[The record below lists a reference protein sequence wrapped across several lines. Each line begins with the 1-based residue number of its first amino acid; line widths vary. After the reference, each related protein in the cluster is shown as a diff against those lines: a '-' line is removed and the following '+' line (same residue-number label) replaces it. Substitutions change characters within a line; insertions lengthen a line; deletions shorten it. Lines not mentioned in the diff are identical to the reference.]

1 MRLLRP
7 TRGAGQRPGGT
18 ERERPFLSIEDLAVT
33 FPTEDG
39 LVQAVD
45 GVSLSIERGKTLAIV
60 GESGSGKSVTA
71 QAIMGLLNRQ
81 QARVG
86 GEIWLDG
93 QELLGLPQ
101 SDMREL
107 MGSQIAMIFQDPLSS
122 LHPFYRIG
130 DQIVEAIRSHRRIS
144 RAAARGET
152 IDMLRRVGIPA
163 VERRVDAFPHQ
174 LSGGMR
180 QRVMIAMALINSP
193 TLLIADEP
201 TTALDVTV
209 QAQILE
215 LIVSLQAE
223 FGTTV
228 ILITHDLGIVADV
241 ADEVAV
247 MYGGRVVER
256 ASTEVVYERPEMPYT
271 LGLLQ
276 SIPRMDREL
285 GERLTPI
292 RGNPP
297 SPINL
302 PKGCVFQPRCDYWQR
317 VPGEACL
324 TVRPELLPSE
334 PGHSVRCLLQVDERR
349 HIAAD
354 VKRLL
359 AGGAASGA
367 IATEEERAAAAAATA
382 ALAPEAAA
390 TADGMVAT
398 GGGGVA

>member
-1 MRLLRP
+1 MRAFRSRGSRP
-7 TRGAGQRPGGT
+7 RPVSDH
-18 ERERPFLSIEDLAVT
+18 ERPFLSVENLSVA

-45 GVSLSIERGKTLAIV
+45 GVDLTVKRGETLAIV

-71 QAIMGLLNRQ
+71 QAIMGLLNREHAQ
-81 QARVG
+81 IK

-93 QELLGLPQ
+93 QELVSLHQ
-101 SDMREL
+101 EEMQQL
-107 MGSQIAMIFQDPLSS
+107 MGDQLAMIFQDPLSS

-130 DQIVEAIRSHRRIS
+130 DQIIEAIRSHRKIS
-144 RAAARGET
+144 QAAARKET

-163 VERRVDAFPHQ
+163 VERRVDAYPHQ

-193 TLLIADEP
+193 ALLIADEP

-215 LIVSLQAE
+215 LIASLQEE

-247 MYGGRVVER
+247 MYGGRIVER
-256 ASTEVVYERPEMPYT
+256 ASTEVIYDGPEMPYT
-271 LGLLQ
+271 LGLL
-276 SIPRMDREL
+276 SSVPRMDREL

-297 SPINL
+297 SPIHL
-302 PKGCVFQPRCDYWQR
+302 PKGCVFQPRCNYFEK
-317 VPGEACL
+317 VPGDACL
-324 TVRPELLPSE
+324 DVRPDLLPSE
-334 PGHSVRCLLQVDERR
+334 PGHMVRCHLTHEQRVE
-349 HIAAD
+349 ISKD
-354 VKRLL
+354 VRALL
-359 AGGAASGA
+359 AG
-367 IATEEERAAAAAATA
+367 AAAAVAGAGTA
-382 ALAPEAAA
+382 AAE
-390 TADGMVAT
+390 TNGS
-398 GGGGVA
+398 GGGTVA